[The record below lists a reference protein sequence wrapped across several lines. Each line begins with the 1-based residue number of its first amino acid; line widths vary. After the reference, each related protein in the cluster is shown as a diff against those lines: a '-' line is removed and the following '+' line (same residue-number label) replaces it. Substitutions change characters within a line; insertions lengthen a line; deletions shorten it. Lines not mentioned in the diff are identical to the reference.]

1 MGTLAGRL
9 VSAADRAVA
18 SILAVVLTGVQ
29 VTVPPRKARQASAR
43 RRACGQPATEG

>member
-1 MGTLAGRL
+1 MGALAGRL

-18 SILAVVLTGVQ
+18 PVLTVIPTGVQ